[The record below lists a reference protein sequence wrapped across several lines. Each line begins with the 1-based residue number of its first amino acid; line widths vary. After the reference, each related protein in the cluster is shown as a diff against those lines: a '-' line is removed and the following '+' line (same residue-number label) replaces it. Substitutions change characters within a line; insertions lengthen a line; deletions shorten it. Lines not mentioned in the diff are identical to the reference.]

1 MFHTRAAVLNRVG
14 DPLSIETLGLV
25 EPGAGE
31 VRVRIAASGICHSDL
46 RVVRGEWKRNL
57 PVVLGHEGAGV
68 VDAVGPGV
76 TGLVPGDHVVLSW
89 TPFCGRCVNCVTGR
103 PVLCQVAE
111 STRGTM
117 SDRAWRLSRGD
128 EPVYSGAGVGAFA
141 EYTVVP
147 ETGTIKVRPDVPFEI
162 GAIVGCAVMTGVG
175 AVINTAGIRPGASVA
190 IIGCGGV
197 GLSAVLGAKLV
208 SAGKIIAIDVVDDKL
223 ALAQELGAT
232 HIINARETDVLGEIQ
247 RITGGVGVGY
257 ALEAIGNARTIEVA
271 YGALAPGGTA
281 VVVGQVSD
289 NQTITIDPMRMSD
302 RELTIRGSNYG
313 SARPTIDIPML
324 LDLYANGALDLD
336 PLVTTTLQLSD
347 INDGLAELEGGR
359 GVRNVILQGQ

>member
-1 MFHTRAAVLNRVG
+1 MLNRVG
-14 DPLSIETLGLV
+14 DPLAIETLDLV

-31 VRVRIAASGICHSDL
+31 VRVRIVASGICHSDL
-46 RVVRGEWKRNL
+46 RVVCGEWKRNL

-111 STRGTM
+111 TTRGTM
-117 SDRAWRLSRGD
+117 SDRAWRLSRGG
-128 EPVYSGAGVGAFA
+128 EPVFSGAGVGAFA

-147 ETGTIKVRPDVPFEI
+147 ETGAIKVRPDAPFEI

-175 AVINTAGIRPGASVA
+175 AVINTAGIRPGQSVA
-190 IIGCGGV
+190 IIGGGGV

-208 SAGKIIAIDVVDDKL
+208 SAGKIIAVDVVKDKL
-223 ALAQELGAT
+223 TLAQELGAT
-232 HIINARETDVLGEIQ
+232 HAINARETDVVDEI
-247 RITGGVGVGY
+247 RKITGGAGVDY
-257 ALEAIGNARTIEVA
+257 ALEAVGNARTIEVA
-271 YGALAPGGTA
+271 YGSLAPGGTV

-289 NQTITIDPMRMSD
+289 KQMITIDPMRMSD
-302 RELTIRGSNYG
+302 RELTITGSNYG

-324 LDLYANGALDLD
+324 LDLYASGALDLS
-336 PLVTTTLQLSD
+336 PLVTATLGISD
-347 INDGLAELEGGR
+347 INDGLAELARGR
-359 GVRNVILQGQ
+359 GVRSVILEGL